1 MRGVVSTLLK
11 LQSLIL
17 VMVLVPGAPSWAQ
30 DPQPAPGKPPQVAAP
45 PDAPPPASGENPSGP
60 APGAEKKEAPA
71 KAGAALRG
79 RVLGSDRRTPVPGAV
94 VHAVRPDGTVSSSA
108 PADAKGNYVLEG
120 IPPGTYS
127 LAVSK
132 GSDVYSLESPIGVTS
147 AHTFSVD
154 LATVPATAAASIPGV
169 DGTPRGFC
177 YIVQGKKQ
185 EGTSFWRSPKGI
197 IVLASTA
204 GAIGLLLAA
213 SGKSNDQENPVSP
226 SVP

>member
-1 MRGVVSTLLK
+1 MRAVSTLWK
-11 LQSLIL
+11 LQSIIL
-17 VMVLVPGAPSWAQ
+17 VMALAPGAPAWAQ
-30 DPQPAPGKPPQVAAP
+30 DPQPSPDKPPQVAPP
-45 PDAPPPASGENPSGP
+45 PDVPPPAASEKTEAP
-60 APGAEKKEAPA
+60 AAEKKSASA
-71 KAGAALRG
+71 KTGAALRG
-79 RVLGSDRRTPVPGAV
+79 RVLGSDRKTPVPGAV

-108 PADAKGNYVLEG
+108 PADARGNYFLEG

-154 LATVPATAAASIPGV
+154 LATVPATAATPIPGV

-177 YIVQGKKQ
+177 YIVQGKKP
-185 EGTSFWRSPKGI
+185 EGTSFWKSPKGI

-204 GAIGLLLAA
+204 GAIGLILAA
-213 SGKSNDQENPVSP
+213 SGKSHDEESPVSP

>member
-1 MRGVVSTLLK
+1 MRAVSTLLK
-11 LQSLIL
+11 LQSMIL
-17 VMVLVPGAPSWAQ
+17 VMVLVVPGAPSWAQ
-30 DPQPAPGKPPQVAAP
+30 DPQPSPDQPPQVAP
-45 PDAPPPASGENPSGP
+45 PPEAPPPDSGEKGEERAP
-60 APGAEKKEAPA
+60 AAEQKAAPA

-79 RVLGSDRRTPVPGAV
+79 RVFGSDRKTPVPGAV
-94 VHAVRPDGTVSSSA
+94 VHAVRPDGTVTSSA

-177 YIVQGKKQ
+177 YIVQGKKP

-213 SGKSNDQENPVSP
+213 SGKSNDEESPVSP
-226 SVP
+226 SAP